1 MGRWAAPCRRTF
13 AGGFTLAV
21 LLLAL
26 AAWPAA
32 GQVEVDPVLEGVVR
46 VGDEPMDSGTVVL
59 HRIDDAIQGEI
70 DSTRVASGGAFT
82 FSLPSVPAA
91 GSGEMY
97 FASTRH
103 QGVLYFGGAVTAP
116 AQLDSLY
123 EIQAWD
129 TLVVSDPGGRELPV
143 AIRNVFLEEEETDWL
158 VTDLIQVRNDAE
170 GTLVSLGDGVVW
182 RYPLPE
188 EATSPS
194 LGGEFIPGSSEFQD
208 GDLVVYSALPP
219 GERVFV
225 IRYRVPDPYITLPLP
240 GETGVLEV
248 LVREPAPPVEVPA
261 LQAGLQVELEP
272 GSTYRRYSGTDL
284 TDARIAM
291 VEGREEGSVPVE
303 WLAVALGLLLAG
315 VALWAVLG
323 RPRAA
328 PAPAG
333 PAAAPADGGDGARRG
348 LLLEIARLDRD
359 FEALED
365 PGDEERARYRRARR
379 ALLDR
384 LSDAG

>member
-1 MGRWAAPCRRTF
+1 
-13 AGGFTLAV
+13 
-21 LLLAL
+21 L
-26 AAWPAA
+26 AAFPAA
-32 GQVEVDPVLEGVVR
+32 AQVEVDPVLEGVVR

-59 HRIDDAIQGEI
+59 HRIDDAVQGEI
-70 DSTRVASGGAFT
+70 DSTRVGDRGAFT

-91 GSGEMY
+91 GGGEMY

-129 TLVVSDPGGRELPV
+129 TLVVSDPAGRQLPV

-158 VTDLIQVRNDAE
+158 VTDLIQVRNEAE

-194 LGGEFIPGSSEFQD
+194 LGGEFIPGSSEFDD

-248 LVREPAPPVEVPA
+248 LVREPAPPLQIPA

-284 TDARIAM
+284 SDARIAI
-291 VEGREEGSVPVE
+291 VEGREEGNIPVE
-303 WLAVALGLLLAG
+303 WLAVVLGLLLTG

-323 RPRAA
+323 RPRAG
-328 PAPAG
+328 PAPA
-333 PAAAPADGGDGARRG
+333 APAEDGDGVRRAVV
-348 LLLEIARLDRD
+348 LEIARLDRD
-359 FEALED
+359 FEALDE
-365 PGDEERARYRRARR
+365 PSEEERVRYREARR